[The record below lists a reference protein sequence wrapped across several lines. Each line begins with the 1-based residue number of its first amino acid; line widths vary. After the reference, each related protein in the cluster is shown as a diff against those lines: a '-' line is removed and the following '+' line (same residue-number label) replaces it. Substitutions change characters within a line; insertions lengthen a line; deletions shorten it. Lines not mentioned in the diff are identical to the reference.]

1 MLHSLYS
8 FFKSE
13 LAQLDIFDCTKLFIT
28 LLKKALVQPFLFTL
42 CHQFYMICSSKLI
55 FNILAKLTKIRF
67 SWRKKSN
74 TTGKLEVNFKCQD
87 WFEEVIWRFAVV
99 KLNKAARL
107 SEKVYHILRKF
118 QFESSPYGTC
128 DCYGSIILKWF
139 YLAMKNRVLC
149 LPYIILP
156 WSKWGL
162 ANDLK
167 VLGKTFWT
175 FRNRPTN
182 FLTRLGERW
191 NSLKK

>member
-8 FFKSE
+8 FLKSD

-55 FNILAKLTKIRF
+55 FNILAKQTKIRF

-87 WFEEVIWRFAVV
+87 WFEEVIWRFAIV

-107 SEKVYHILRKF
+107 SVPYPEKVSIWKFPLWDLRLLWKHYTEMILLSDEKQSFMLAIYNITMVIMR
-118 QFESSPYGTC
+118 PC
-128 DCYGSIILKWF
+128 KWF
-139 YLAMKNRVLC
+139 KGS
-149 LPYIILP
+149 
-156 WSKWGL
+156 W
-162 ANDLK
+162 
-167 VLGKTFWT
+167 
-175 FRNRPTN
+175 
-182 FLTRLGERW
+182 
-191 NSLKK
+191 